1 MGRGPLACSKP
12 WVLFFCF
19 CLEGFGGGGGGGV
32 CVKLNIRSLG
42 SVLQYFKILSALLFP
57 KLFIMPDRRC
67 EFAKH

>member
-19 CLEGFGGGGGGGV
+19 FLEGFGGGHSGGGGSGGV
-32 CVKLNIRSLG
+32 CVKLNIRSMG

-67 EFAKH
+67 